1 MDRKKIGKICN
12 IISLGL
18 VACFFVKTVADYRTY
33 VSTLNSAP
41 FSVWVLVNAV
51 YFLIPSGIV
60 CLLGIMIGKKNC
72 KKK

>member
-18 VACFFVKTVADYRTY
+18 VACFFVKTVADYHTY
-33 VSTLNSAP
+33 LTTLNSAP
-41 FSVWVLVNAV
+41 FSVWVLVDAV

-60 CLLGIMIGKKNC
+60 CLLGIIIGNKKC